1 MKIYLNIKGNYQ
13 DIREKKQNV
22 LFFDFY
28 EDIHCFVTCNYR
40 ADDRKSMIE
49 IAKLNYNIY
58 VRRMKYTKDEFK
70 NAKLLTCDEFSYLKR
85 IGLL

>member
-28 EDIHCFVTCNYR
+28 ENLCCFVTCNYR
-40 ADDRKSMIE
+40 YDDRKSMIE
-49 IAKLNYNIY
+49 IVKLNHNIY
-58 VRRMKYTKDEFK
+58 VRRMKYTKEEFK
-70 NAKLLTCDEFSYLKR
+70 NNTLLTYAEFSYLDS
-85 IGLL
+85 IGLM

>member
-22 LFFDFY
+22 LFFDFF

-40 ADDRKSMIE
+40 ADDLKSMKE
-49 IAKLNYNIY
+49 IAKLNHNIY
-58 VRRMKYTKDEFK
+58 VKRMKYTKEEFCQQILLTTDEFG
-70 NAKLLTCDEFSYLKR
+70 YLKKKDM
-85 IGLL
+85 L